1 MSNWYDTYY
10 IVQTKKDWYRLHL
23 TENHFCLACGSD
35 LDAMLRTIKK
45 QIKTYRKVPKLMR
58 AVERLEYG
66 RPNDKTLAQYT
77 EDYNTLPHV
86 CEGEIAQVVLE
97 ALEDLKFDTPFHRS
111 MKRRRT
117 LTVSED
123 AQEQKTTTEDSTTS
137 PTVHRGLSL
146 VRRKT
151 LALT

>member
-10 IVQTKKDWYRLHL
+10 IVQTRKDWYRLHL
-23 TENHFCLACGSD
+23 TENHFCIASGDD
-35 LDAMLRTIKK
+35 LDAMLRTVKK

-58 AVERLEYG
+58 AVEKLEYG

-86 CEGEIAQVVLE
+86 CEDEIAQVVHD
-97 ALEDLKFDTPFHRS
+97 ALEDIKFDTPFHRS
-111 MKRRRT
+111 MRNRRS
-117 LTVSED
+117 L
-123 AQEQKTTTEDSTTS
+123 TTTDTPAPVDVVTPETTS
-137 PTVHRGLSL
+137 PAIRKGLSL